1 MRKHDHLAAGA
12 HFGQARGNSITVQ
25 VIKRGNRVDEND
37 GMRFRAL
44 RSFNCS
50 VLLFLR
56 PILWDQCGGF
66 SPWYFDECVLK
77 PLITKIRMLSDD
89 QLEAWNIVLG
99 ELQQQLEQPAH
110 SIEVG
115 VGFRLLHR
123 TIGIPV
129 YLLGGE
135 VDLGWLVDQQEAR
148 NRTVVLSRE

>member
-89 QLEAWNIVLG
+89 QLEAW
-99 ELQQQLEQPAH
+99 QDR
-110 SIEVG
+110 G
-115 VGFRLLHR
+115 V
-123 TIGIPV
+123 
-129 YLLGGE
+129 
-135 VDLGWLVDQQEAR
+135 A
-148 NRTVVLSRE
+148 VLSWAGRRCSQRALENAIWQVGNPSARVARKIAAYR